1 MAYDIIQEVLQVKEE
16 EKHMFKILAKPVD
29 CAFVIAPDKTADFL
43 NEKPNPKTKER
54 IMRNAEKFR
63 RQCVRDDRHKK

>member
-1 MAYDIIQEVLQVKEE
+1 
-16 EKHMFKILAKPVD
+16 MFKILAKPVD